1 MPNNFSGVN
10 PGSLSMLSS
19 GLAPFSQVT
28 NGQTGAGQFD
38 GASAVSNAAKMLG
51 AAKKL
56 ASKEPG
62 LVAKMDQAAKPVADQ
77 LTAASSGGSAPMLGG
92 GSSSMPFNMSPS
104 QAAAQLEKEL
114 KKADSDIKTAN
125 GGGTYAVPG
134 NGKEEK
140 LEFGMTQSD
149 LAGQQT
155 ALADVMDKKLDYGQN
170 DINNRSDSNLFEVL
184 SNRYQRSGMRRLFDE
199 EGKVPADKPNKSD
212 ITP

>member
-62 LVAKMDQAAKPVADQ
+62 LVAKLDQAAKAATDQ
-77 LTAASSGGSAPMLGG
+77 ITAASSGYSAPSLGG
-92 GSSSMPFNMSPS
+92 GGSSMPFNMSPS

-114 KKADSDIKTAN
+114 KKADDINTAK
-125 GGGTYAVPG
+125 GGGTFALPG
-134 NGKEEK
+134 NGKEEN
-140 LEFGMTQSD
+140 LEFGMTPGQLASD
-149 LAGQQT
+149 QT
-155 ALADVMDKKLDYGQN
+155 ALADMMDKKLDYGQN
-170 DINNRSDSNLFEVL
+170 DINTGSDTNIFEVL